1 MFSKKLGDE
10 MSNGVELLN
19 VRFRACFC
27 SEGNA
32 SPTKNTRKN
41 IYIYTYIYIYIIY
54 YIYIKK
60 KNICCSINLTP

>member
-41 IYIYTYIYIYIIY
+41 IYIYIRIYIY
-54 YIYIKK
+54 YILYIHLK